1 MCSLALGIAIEQQ
14 RTKNRWDNFK
24 NTHWNSMGHLATVGH
39 AKVLTI
45 SKNLTPPL
53 GTITFPTY
61 RSSLFHYDLV
71 SFAEKV
77 VHGFSR

>member
-1 MCSLALGIAIEQQ
+1 
-14 RTKNRWDNFK
+14 
-24 NTHWNSMGHLATVGH
+24 MGQSAAVGH
-39 AKVLTI
+39 AKLLKTAK
-45 SKNLTPPL
+45 SLTPPL